1 MAKNKA
7 KDKANIVDEDNMG
20 AELETNNSET
30 PANQKD
36 KKKKKDKKNKS
47 DDDVEGETP
56 KKGGKLKKVFG
67 LILLLFFIASIVG
80 YIFIFNG
87 FGLRDGILRP
97 YLENIP
103 VVSNYLPTEEMPVN
117 TKDLEA
123 EIERLKA
130 ENEALQLQVDNSNA
144 SSDETSAELERL
156 KEIEAQQ
163 AEFVAMKEEFDKN
176 FATMTADDYIAYYE
190 SMYPDLAQET
200 YGELISDKYNKEELD
215 VYIAKFQSMEPSS
228 IASLLEEMM
237 NTDIEL
243 VVLIMNNLDN
253 QTAGET
259 LAAMDPVNGAQI
271 AKLMSPSTA
280 R

>member
-7 KDKANIVDEDNMG
+7 KEKANIVDEDNMDL
-20 AELETNNSET
+20 ELDNSED
-30 PANQKD
+30 PANN
-36 KKKKKDKKNKS
+36 KKEKKNKKDKKNKS
-47 DDDVEGETP
+47 DDEAEGGAP
-56 KKGGKLKKVFG
+56 KKGGKLSKIFG

-80 YIFIFNG
+80 YIFILNG

-97 YLENIP
+97 YLEQMP
-103 VVSNYLPTEEMPVN
+103 VVSEYLPDEEMPVN
-117 TKDLEA
+117 TDELESEIELLEA
-123 EIERLKA
+123 EK
-130 ENEALQLQVDNSNA
+130 EALQLQVDNNTA
-144 SSDETSAELERL
+144 TSDETNAELERL

-163 AEFVAMKEEFDKN
+163 TEFVAMKEEFDKN

-215 VYIAKFQSMEPSS
+215 GYIAKFQSMEPSS

-259 LAAMDPVNGAQI
+259 LAAMKPVNGAQV
-271 AKLMSPSTA
+271 AKLMSPNTA
-280 R
+280 Q